1 MITHSGSEEKN
12 CFKYSNEDFIKKK
25 TMKTVKM
32 MPEKWQ
38 RRRQKEDKN
47 TEDDYEN
54 K

>member
-12 CFKYSNEDFIKKK
+12 CFKYRNEDFIKKNNEDGK
-25 TMKTVKM
+25 NDA
-32 MPEKWQ
+32 

-47 TEDDYEN
+47 TEDHYEN